1 MIHGKKSVALV
12 KRSDCIP
19 HYANREI
26 ECGVASQLRMATLRS
41 RHPDNLN
48 GAALGET
55 PGPRFFLFLL
65 AVVKCG
71 SAGVFAAL
79 ESPSSEELGR
89 GDQAARER
97 NMVGETP
104 GVPCAPGTVQNTCYQ
119 T

>member
-1 MIHGKKSVALV
+1 MIQGKKSVVLV

-41 RHPDNLN
+41 RHPDDLN

-65 AVVKCG
+65 AVVKRR
-71 SAGVFAAL
+71 SGVFATL
-79 ESPSSEELGR
+79 ESASSEELGR
-89 GDQAARER
+89 GDQATNEG
-97 NMVGETP
+97 NTVGQMP
-104 GVPCAPGTVQNTCYQ
+104 HRASQ
-119 T
+119 